1 MSEAGRQR
9 RAQLQSL
16 YSEYQSEADFW
27 EKQSKSRESAVETV
41 QKDILVQERI
51 KEIENL
57 TKQYDFSRSY
67 SSVDNSDNRDYSSID
82 NVDNRDYSSIDNRDY
97 SAVDN
102 RDYSSSDNSD
112 NRDYSSIDKR
122 DYSSID
128 NRKEILA
135 DFEGQRLNIRSLY
148 MQSQQ
153 NVFEFQN

>member
-67 SSVDNSDNRDYSSID
+67 SSVDNRDYSS
-82 NVDNRDYSSIDNRDY
+82 VDNRDY

-102 RDYSSSDNSD
+102 RDYSSADNSD

-122 DYSSID
+122 DYSSVSSRNYSSVDNVKNVSSRDYSSVNNID
-128 NRKEILA
+128 NRDYSSVDNRREILA
-135 DFEGQRLNIRSLY
+135 DFEG
-148 MQSQQ
+148 
-153 NVFEFQN
+153 